1 MPPSSEK
8 PPQTVEVVMTKTRG
22 NLPEWVDAYMQD
34 GLAGIERLLEYQ
46 DKYVFVSENK
56 GTNFNAL
63 SQWVEGFSVVKGSPR
78 LMAARVQERFNK
90 SVPTYPDAVYGSFF
104 EATVK
109 AFADARYTGLEKQ
122 DDYWMLQQVSVEN
135 GVPIQ
140 RFGFLILITAE
151 KEILIP
157 QINAILAAIPAP
169 ALKEQ
174 AAAANHIKEIFLDEF

>member
-1 MPPSSEK
+1 MPPPSEK
-8 PPQTVEVVMTKTRG
+8 PTQTVDIVMTKTHG
-22 NLPEWVDAYMQD
+22 NLPDWVDAYMQG
-34 GLAGIERLLEYQ
+34 GLAGIERLPEYQ

-63 SQWVEGFSVVKGSPR
+63 SQWVEGFSVVKVSPR
-78 LMAARVQERFNK
+78 LMAIRVQERFNK
-90 SVPTYPDAVYGSFF
+90 SVTTYPDVVYGSFF
-104 EATVK
+104 EMTVK

-135 GVPIQ
+135 GVPIEQ
-140 RFGFLILITAE
+140 FGFLILIIAD

-157 QINAILAAIPAP
+157 QISSILANIPAP

-174 AAAANHIKEIFLDEF
+174 IAAANHIKEIFFDGF